1 MSCKRTDC
9 LYHPEH
15 CLSYNCDYMLLTGKK
30 RESKPGRNCDKYQ
43 KATPKEKL
51 NLRRKVASVSCCM
64 ASEEVKDEMSQLWQG

>member
-9 LYHPEH
+9 LYHPEC
-15 CLSYNCDYMLLTGKK
+15 CLGYNCDYMLLTGKK

-64 ASEEVKDEMSQLWQG
+64 ASEEVKDEMS